1 MKRLARHRLKSFSDE
16 RLLRQALRHWHA
28 DPGWRAIQALHLR
41 GSPALLATITAMS
54 ISPRARRRA
63 VALAVAGQLM
73 HRMPDK
79 ADEHG
84 DPDDSGEI
92 GGEAPR
98 SASRRSHRY
107 EMHAESATQQ
117 LLLRGL
123 ADPHPDV
130 VRAAVLGLGHRPHG
144 ASVEALLR
152 LAASAD
158 RQMRWQVAV
167 ALGSYEEPEAI
178 AGLIRLSADPSDEVR
193 DWATFGLGS
202 LRDDDSPEIRAA
214 LRRNL
219 DDPDLDVR
227 GEALVGLAR
236 RREDGL
242 VERLIARLTPDCHVY
257 ELDAAEALADPR
269 LIAPLRALADA
280 RPPGAGDPY
289 WRERLQDALD
299 ACVPFTGT

>member
-16 RLLRQALRHWHA
+16 RLIRHALRHWHA
-28 DPGWRAIQALHLR
+28 DAGWRAIQALHLR
-41 GSPALLATITAMS
+41 GSTALLATITAMS
-54 ISPRARRRA
+54 ASPRARRRA
-63 VALAVAGQLM
+63 VALAIAGQLM
-73 HRMPDK
+73 HRVPAKD
-79 ADEHG
+79 DEHG
-84 DPDDSGEI
+84 DPGDHVDHQDP
-92 GGEAPR
+92 APL
-98 SASRRSHRY
+98 APRY

-144 ASVEALLR
+144 ASVDALLR

-236 RREDGL
+236 RREEGL
-242 VERLIARLTPDCHVY
+242 VERLIDRLTPDCHVY

-280 RPPGAGDPY
+280 STEGAVDPY

>member
-16 RLLRQALRHWHA
+16 RLIRHALRHWHA
-28 DPGWRAIQALHLR
+28 DAGWRAIQALHLR

-63 VALAVAGQLM
+63 VALAIAGQLM
-73 HRMPDK
+73 HRLPEK

-84 DPDDSGEI
+84 DPGDHGDHHDPASLT
-92 GGEAPR
+92 PR
-98 SASRRSHRY
+98 YA
-107 EMHAESATQQ
+107 MHAESATQQ

-123 ADPHPDV
+123 ADPHPNV
-130 VRAAVLGLGHRPHG
+130 VRAAVIGLGHRPHG

-152 LAASAD
+152 LASSTD

-178 AGLIRLSADPSDEVR
+178 AGLIRLSADPSDDVR

-242 VERLIARLTPDCHVY
+242 VDRLIERLTPDCHVY
-257 ELDAAEALADPR
+257 ELDAAEALADAR
-269 LIAPLRALADA
+269 LVAPLRALADA
-280 RPPGAGDPY
+280 RPTRTRDPF